1 MTALAVGLDIAARSG
16 DIDWEVG
23 RVRRGLVGRD
33 DPEVGDTIKGEV
45 SSMRDSTLVSDL
57 SGFNQINNIHTTLA
71 SMHRILIEVN
81 RTALLPVSS
90 TIRYSMSF
98 ARSHR

>member
-1 MTALAVGLDIAARSG
+1 MPQAQKPSGLSLCSAMMLAKIQLKQLPSMTALAVGLDIVARSG

-57 SGFNQINNIHTTLA
+57 SG
-71 SMHRILIEVN
+71 
-81 RTALLPVSS
+81 
-90 TIRYSMSF
+90 
-98 ARSHR
+98 